1 MISECWGVVNYKD
14 LPGLD
19 WGWIKE
25 LCEIGSITAAE
36 TGQWVAIAISNFCGP
51 QFAGMWRDV
60 EWHQNLTKR
69 IKSAEVNGKLN
80 NTHLVKRIK
89 KLLS

>member
-1 MISECWGVVNYKD
+1 MTSECWGVVNYKD

-36 TGQWVAIAISNFCGP
+36 TGQWVAIATSNFCGP